1 MTTAVSQSKHR
12 TEHVDAA
19 IERLKPHFGD
29 RLTTAAVVRDQHGRD
44 VSWHPSHPPD
54 AVAFPETAE
63 EVSRI
68 VATCHAFGV
77 PVIPFGTGTSCEGH
91 VAALKGGI
99 CIDLSR
105 LDQILAVRPDDMTAT
120 VEAGVTRKRLNAEL
134 RDTGLFFPVD
144 PGADASLGGMASTRA
159 SGTNAMRYGTMKDNV
174 ISLGVIL
181 PNGDQIRTAS
191 HARKSAAGYDLT
203 RLWVGSEGTLG
214 IVTDVTVRLHPIP
227 DHVVAISAS
236 FSTLEQAVG
245 FVLVATRLTDTL
257 ARIEL
262 LDELQVEAVNRYSKL
277 TLPVE
282 PTLFIELHG
291 SRGAVEAALPL
302 VEEEARATGASRF
315 ESAVSAEARSR
326 LWQARHD
333 IWWANLAL
341 RPGASALPTDSC
353 VPVSRLVEAILA
365 AKDDIRD
372 LGLIAPICGHVG
384 DGNFHLCVL
393 FDPADP
399 GERQRVEVLAK
410 RLAARAIA
418 LNGTS
423 TGEHGIGHGK
433 MAALLDEHGQ
443 AVRVMAAI
451 KRAIDPHDIMNP
463 GKIFNLS
470 EAPPFN

>member
-1 MTTAVSQSKHR
+1 MT
-12 TEHVDAA
+12 AA
-19 IERLKPHFGD
+19 TNLSGGRDDHLRGAIDRLKSHFGD
-29 RLTTAAVVRDQHGRD
+29 RLTTAVAVRDQHGRD
-44 VSWHPSHPPD
+44 VSWHLPHPPD
-54 AVAFPETAE
+54 AVVFPETAE

-68 VATCHAFGV
+68 VAICHTFDI

-91 VAALKGGI
+91 VAALQGGV
-99 CIDLSR
+99 CVDLSR
-105 LDQILAVRPDDMTAT
+105 LDRILAVQPDDMTAT

-174 ISLGVIL
+174 ISLGVVL
-181 PNGDQIRTAS
+181 PNGDRIRTAS

-214 IVTDVTVRLHPIP
+214 IVTDVTVKLHPIP
-227 DHVVAISAS
+227 DHVVAVSAS

-277 TLPVE
+277 ALPVE

-291 SRGAVEAALPL
+291 SRGAVDAALPL
-302 VEEEARATGASRF
+302 VEEEAHAAGASRF
-315 ESAVSAEARSR
+315 ETAVSAEARSR

-365 AKDDIRD
+365 AKADVSE
-372 LGLIAPICGHVG
+372 LGLVAPICGHVG

-399 GERQRVEVLAK
+399 DERHRVEVLSK
-410 RLAARAIA
+410 RLASRAIA

-433 MAALLDEHGQ
+433 MAALVAEHGQ

-451 KRAIDPHDIMNP
+451 KRAIDPHNIMNP
-463 GKIFNLS
+463 GKIFTLA
-470 EAPPFN
+470 EAPPFS

>member
-1 MTTAVSQSKHR
+1 MTAMIGHSGPQSDLADTAIAK
-12 TEHVDAA
+12 
-19 IERLKPHFGD
+19 LKLHFGD
-29 RLTTAAVVRDQHGRD
+29 RLTTAAAVRDQHGRD
-44 VSWHPSHPPD
+44 VSWHPSYPPD
-54 AVAFPETAE
+54 AVVFPETAD

-68 VATCHAFGV
+68 VATCHALDV

-91 VAALKGGI
+91 VAALMGGI

-105 LDQILAVRPDDMTAT
+105 LDRILMVQPEDMTAT

-174 ISLGVIL
+174 ISLGVVL
-181 PNGDQIRTAS
+181 PNGDRIRTAS

-214 IVTDVTVRLHPIP
+214 IVTDVTVKLHPIP

-236 FSTLEQAVG
+236 FATLEQAVG

-262 LDELQVEAVNRYSKL
+262 LDELQVEAVNSYSKL
-277 TLPVE
+277 SLPVE

-291 SRGAVEAALPL
+291 SRGAVEAALPFI
-302 VEEEARATGASRF
+302 EEEAHAAGASRF
-315 ESAVSAEARSR
+315 DTAVSAEARGK

-353 VPVSRLVEAILA
+353 VPISRLVEAILA
-365 AKDDIRD
+365 AKADVRD
-372 LGLIAPICGHVG
+372 LGLLAPICGHVG

-393 FDPADP
+393 FDPTDLD
-399 GERQRVEVLAK
+399 ERQRVEVLTK
-410 RLAARAIA
+410 RLSARAIA
-418 LNGTS
+418 LEGTS

-433 MAALLDEHGQ
+433 IAALVAEHGP
-443 AVRVMAAI
+443 AIRVMAAI
-451 KRAIDPHDIMNP
+451 KRAIDPHNIMNP
-463 GKIFNLS
+463 GKIFNLA